1 MSDINKRLEV
11 LEETMAKMQEV
22 IDDIRRE
29 AKGDPNKI
37 TVGDV
42 VRNKRTEVRFVVTRI
57 NNIMVEGIDNISI
70 EGINKFGATRSCW
83 LNEVVK
89 TGEHIYPVEE
99 VLALMKE
106 GEDE

>member
-1 MSDINKRLEV
+1 MKDINKRLEV
-11 LEETMAKMQEV
+11 LEETMAKMQDI

-29 AKGDPNKI
+29 AKEDPNKI

-42 VRNKRTEVRFVVTRI
+42 VRDIKTGARFVVTCVACDV
-57 NNIMVEGIDNISI
+57 VEGINVIGSI
-70 EGINKFGATRSCW
+70 RSGW
-83 LNEVVK
+83 VDQVAK
-89 TGEHIYPVEE
+89 TGEHIYSVDE

>member
-1 MSDINKRLEV
+1 MKDINKRLEV

-29 AKGDPNKI
+29 TKEDPNKI

-42 VRNKRTEVRFVVTRI
+42 VRAKNGNRLRFVVTFVDMVNARCYGI
-57 NNIMVEGIDNISI
+57 TQDGEIMDAL
-70 EGINKFGATRSCW
+70 FA
-83 LNEVVK
+83 EVTK
-89 TGEHIYPVEE
+89 TGEHIYSVDE

-106 GEDE
+106 GEDDE